1 MGKKR
6 WMLYLAV
13 GVAAAAAAVITFFA
27 AILPAAERSGR
38 VANAAVVCRD
48 AGDSGAGRS
57 VGADTIC
64 PQGRL
69 R

>member
-13 GVAAAAAAVITFFA
+13 GVAAAAAAVITIFA

-38 VANAAVVCRD
+38 VESAAVVWD
-48 AGDSGAGRS
+48 AGE
-57 VGADTIC
+57 
-64 PQGRL
+64 
-69 R
+69 

>member
-1 MGKKR
+1 MCGTGRFSKLFVREAKGGFTMGKKR

-38 VANAAVVCRD
+38 VESAAVVWD
-48 AGDSGAGRS
+48 AGD
-57 VGADTIC
+57 
-64 PQGRL
+64 
-69 R
+69 